1 MNIREIKSNEIKNNE
16 NSSFEN
22 LDKNKYNK
30 MIYNKNDIDLDLL
43 FEKQLQ
49 KLREIN
55 REYEYE
61 SNDNDSKK
69 EMTKKIIMNYNTFN
83 NDIKEIKLDNE
94 NKNNKII
101 NFNEDNCDSENINKI
116 NKKNIRP
123 FSHYSNN
130 NNLLPKISIQHHSQ
144 KYLQKEENIPKNN
157 LFIKNVNSK
166 LRSFSPTI
174 KSPLHK
180 DFGKVPKYL
189 KEMKI
194 KAEMLK
200 NLENKKKEE
209 EKYPKGTRLLSEE
222 ERLFT
227 LKKLKESK
235 KELENLIEKLPI
247 TLNSLSSRNKQQKL
261 YKELDEIEQAILT
274 FSKTQVFVKID
285 S

>member
-1 MNIREIKSNEIKNNE
+1 MNIREIKSNEIKKNE
-16 NSSFEN
+16 NSSFEY

-49 KLREIN
+49 KLKEIN
-55 REYEYE
+55 REYE
-61 SNDNDSKK
+61 SNDNDIKK
-69 EMTKKIIMNYNTFN
+69 GMKKNIIMNYNTN
-83 NDIKEIKLDNE
+83 NSDIKEIKLDNE
-94 NKNNKII
+94 NKNIKNI
-101 NFNEDNCDSENINKI
+101 NFNEDNYNSENINKI

-166 LRSFSPTI
+166 LRPFSPTI

-180 DFGKVPKYL
+180 DFGKVPKYI
-189 KEMKI
+189 KEMKM

>member
-16 NSSFEN
+16 NSGFEY

-49 KLREIN
+49 KLKEIN
-55 REYEYE
+55 REYE

-69 EMTKKIIMNYNTFN
+69 EMKKKIIMNYNTNN

-94 NKNNKII
+94 NKSIKNI
-101 NFNEDNCDSENINKI
+101 NFNENNYNSENINKI

-123 FSHYSNN
+123 FSHYSNDN
-130 NNLLPKISIQHHSQ
+130 NSLPRISIQHHSQ
-144 KYLQKEENIPKNN
+144 KNLQQEENIMRNN

-166 LRSFSPTI
+166 LRPFSPNI

-194 KAEMLK
+194 KAEVLK

-209 EKYPKGTRLLSEE
+209 EKYPKGTKLLSEE

>member
-1 MNIREIKSNEIKNNE
+1 MNIREIKSNVIKNNE
-16 NSSFEN
+16 NSGFEY

-49 KLREIN
+49 KLKEIN
-55 REYEYE
+55 REYE

-69 EMTKKIIMNYNTFN
+69 EMKKKIIMNYNTNN

-94 NKNNKII
+94 NKSIKNI
-101 NFNEDNCDSENINKI
+101 NFNENNYNSENINKI

-123 FSHYSNN
+123 FSHYSNDN
-130 NNLLPKISIQHHSQ
+130 NSLPRISIQHHSQ
-144 KYLQKEENIPKNN
+144 KNLQQEENIMRNN
-157 LFIKNVNSK
+157 LLIKNANSK
-166 LRSFSPTI
+166 LRPFSPNI
-174 KSPLHK
+174 KSPFHK

-194 KAEMLK
+194 KAEVLK

-209 EKYPKGTRLLSEE
+209 EKYPKGTKLLSEE